1 VRRLRPGFLKIKNT
15 VMSSYFDKLS
25 EYYKSEQAEKDK
37 TRFEKQV
44 KNTFVSTFVILGIVF
59 FLIAVIV
66 LYSVAR
72 SVLG

>member
-1 VRRLRPGFLKIKNT
+1 
-15 VMSSYFDKLS
+15 MSSYFDKLS

-44 KNTFVSTFVILGIVF
+44 KNTFVSTFVIIGIVL
-59 FLIAVIV
+59 FLIAVLV
-66 LYSVAR
+66 LYSVTR